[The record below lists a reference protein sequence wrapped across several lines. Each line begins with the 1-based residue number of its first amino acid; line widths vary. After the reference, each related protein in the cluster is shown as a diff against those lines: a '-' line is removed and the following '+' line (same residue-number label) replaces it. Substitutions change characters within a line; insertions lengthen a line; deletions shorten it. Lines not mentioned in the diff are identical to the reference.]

1 MSADDQAILDRVNS
15 ENWAELYRCRW
26 STPDA
31 ERVVPQLVQLLR
43 SDDPQIVD
51 EALRALFR
59 VGTAAISAAEPV
71 ARLTQSDSPITK
83 QLAVLTLGQIAH
95 TVPELCVEPLASV
108 LTDSLCCRDAM
119 RVLAFVGSK
128 AETALDRVLPLFRDT
143 DAKVRKA
150 ALITAASIKPDHPDV
165 MEILHLASK
174 DRSKIVR
181 DAALKFLRSREYVN
195 DAPPQPECTDTK

>member
-1 MSADDQAILDRVNS
+1 
-15 ENWAELYRCRW
+15 
-26 STPDA
+26 
-31 ERVVPQLVQLLR
+31 
-43 SDDPQIVD
+43 
-51 EALRALFR
+51 LRALLR
-59 VGTAAISAAEPV
+59 VGTAAISAAETV
-71 ARLTQSDSPITK
+71 GRLTQSDSPITK

-150 ALITAASIKPDHPDV
+150 AVITAASIKPDHPDV

-174 DRSKIVR
+174 DRCKIVR

>member
-1 MSADDQAILDRVNS
+1 
-15 ENWAELYRCRW
+15 
-26 STPDA
+26 
-31 ERVVPQLVQLLR
+31 
-43 SDDPQIVD
+43 
-51 EALRALFR
+51 
-59 VGTAAISAAEPV
+59 
-71 ARLTQSDSPITK
+71 
-83 QLAVLTLGQIAH
+83 
-95 TVPELCVEPLASV
+95 
-108 LTDSLCCRDAM
+108 M

-143 DAKVRKA
+143 DAKVQKA
-150 ALITAASIKPDHPDV
+150 AVITAASIKPDHPDV